1 MECYEI
7 QDLLEENRMM
17 CFFFF
22 FFEQVVEKLSVTNQL
37 ALRVRYFGELVFYRS
52 SFQI

>member
-7 QDLLEENRMM
+7 QDLLEENMM
-17 CFFFF
+17 CFSF

-37 ALRVRYFGELVFYRS
+37 TLRVRDFGELVFYRS

>member
-1 MECYEI
+1 MECCYEI

-17 CFFFF
+17 CFFF

-37 ALRVRYFGELVFYRS
+37 ALRVRDFGELVFYRS